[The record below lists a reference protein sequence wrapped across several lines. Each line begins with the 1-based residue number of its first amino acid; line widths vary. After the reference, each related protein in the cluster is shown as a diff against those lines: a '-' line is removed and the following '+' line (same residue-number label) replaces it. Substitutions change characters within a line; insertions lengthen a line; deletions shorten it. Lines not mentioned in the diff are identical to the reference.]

1 MTMTFEQQIHQ
12 FISRHDLL
20 RRDGFYVVALSGGAD
35 SVALLHVLR
44 SLGYRVSAVHC
55 NFRLRGAES
64 DRDENFCVS
73 LCAALQVTLHRVH
86 FDTAAYA
93 QLHKVSIEM
102 AARELRY
109 RYFEQL
115 RRDIGA
121 DGICVAH
128 HRDDQVETVLLNLV
142 RGTGIV
148 GLQGMRPR
156 HGHIL
161 RPLLAVGRHEIVD
174 YLGCQGQTFV
184 TDSTNLE
191 TDAMRNKLRLDV
203 IPLLEEINPAVRE
216 NIIRMTENLGEV
228 ERMADEA
235 VGRALQ
241 GIRRADGSC
250 DLQALMAQPSP
261 LYVVWTIVEP
271 MGFNRSQ
278 AVEMLGG
285 REGRAEWKSGQWVAV
300 RDRARLHFFRREA
313 WEQELPMMRIPEC
326 GTYLYPFSPAC
337 LRSEGTEQGET
348 RFRFVTET
356 LRSMAEV
363 DGSPRSATLD
373 ATKVKFPLVLRPVG
387 EGDRFVPF
395 GMNGSKL
402 VSDFLTDRK
411 VSLAERRAQLVLADA
426 DGRILWVVGHR
437 IDGRVALHG
446 EGPWQALVA
455 TC

>member
-1 MTMTFEQQIHQ
+1 MTFEQKIHH

-35 SVALLHVLR
+35 SVALLYVLR
-44 SLGYRVSAVHC
+44 SLGYRVSAAHC

-73 LCAALQVTLHRVH
+73 LCAELRVTLHRVH

-93 QLHKVSIEM
+93 ELHKVSIEM

-115 RRDIGA
+115 RQDVGA
-121 DGICVAH
+121 DAVCVAH

-161 RPLLAVGRHEIVD
+161 RPLLAVGRHEIID
-174 YLGCQGQTFV
+174 YLRCLRQTFV

-191 TDAMRNKLRLDV
+191 TDAMRNKLRIDV

-235 VGRALQ
+235 VGQALQ
-241 GIRRADGSC
+241 GIRRADGSL
-250 DLQALMAQPSP
+250 DLQALMALPSP
-261 LYVVWTIVEP
+261 LYVVWAVVEP

-278 AVEMLGG
+278 AVEMLGE
-285 REGRAEWKSGQWVAV
+285 REGRAEWKSAQWVAV

-313 WEQELPMMRIPEC
+313 WERELPVMRIPEC
-326 GTYLYPFSPAC
+326 GTYIYPFSPER
-337 LRSEGTEQGET
+337 LRDEEVGRGET
-348 RFRFVTET
+348 RFRVVSKALLST
-356 LRSMAEV
+356 AAV

-373 ATKVKFPLVLRPVG
+373 ATKVKFPLVLRPAG

-395 GMNGSKL
+395 GMKGSKL
-402 VSDFLTDRK
+402 VSNFLTDRK
-411 VSLAERRAQLVLADA
+411 VPLAERRAQLVLTDA
-426 DGRILWVVGHR
+426 DGGILWVVGLR
-437 IDGRVALHG
+437 IDGRAALCG
-446 EGPWQALVA
+446 EGPWQAIVV